1 MVKNPIA
8 TQQENWVVLEV
19 CDLKFEEN
27 VVNKSN
33 SEQIS
38 VLGGKEKKVVGEV
51 GRVELRVSRKKRNVR
66 LPYSQLKTWVGG
78 KV

>member
-19 CDLKFEEN
+19 CDLKFEES

-38 VLGGKEKKVVGEV
+38 VLGGKKKKFVG
-51 GRVELRVSRKKRNVR
+51 
-66 LPYSQLKTWVGG
+66 
-78 KV
+78 

>member
-1 MVKNPIA
+1 M
-8 TQQENWVVLEV
+8 LEV

>member
-8 TQQENWVVLEV
+8 TQQENWVVVEV

-51 GRVELRVSRKKRNVR
+51 GRVELRVGRKKRNVR
-66 LPYSQLKTWVGG
+66 LLYSQLKTWVGG